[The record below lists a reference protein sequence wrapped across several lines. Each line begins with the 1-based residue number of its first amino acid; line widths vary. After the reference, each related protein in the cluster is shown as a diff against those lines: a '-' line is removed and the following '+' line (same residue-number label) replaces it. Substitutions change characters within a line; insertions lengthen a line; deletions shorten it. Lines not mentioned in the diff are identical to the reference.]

1 VRGRVVAAPLAAA
14 ARAAAGSTHSGGRA
28 RRARDHTARSAP
40 PGPRRPGGLVH
51 DSMLHGLTPPCRASA
66 PPRSSTAR
74 AVSVRSEL
82 VSRSCPLRAVG
93 SVPSAPASA
102 PAVPGSTPRPSVS
115 ARRRGWLAGAPCAGA
130 RPRTR
135 HSSLRPTR
143 TARTRRAPARTHDT
157 DRIDR
162 PRAAPARSGWTRTH
176 NRRTLPRG
184 SARPRARREGSGGQT
199 RAFTFSILPIYF
211 SGARCSACMGPPTPA
226 TLLPKS
232 STAPHKFSVSPP
244 RPPLGPPAPVEVAR
258 ATGSAVT
265 TTMLK
270 ISPEK
275 ILRSTSSPPVLTVT
289 TLRDH
294 SDRTSSESSGT
305 RRSSTPRRR

>member
-1 VRGRVVAAPLAAA
+1 VVAAPLAAGA
-14 ARAAAGSTHSGGRA
+14 PIAAGSTRSGERA
-28 RRARDHTARSAP
+28 RTERGHTARSAP
-40 PGPRRPGGLVH
+40 PGPRRAGGLVH
-51 DSMLHGLTPPCRASA
+51 DSMLHGSTPPCRLSA

-74 AVSVRSEL
+74 AVSKRPDL
-82 VSRSCPLRAVG
+82 VSTSCPLRAVG

-102 PAVPGSTPRPSVS
+102 PAVPGSTRSPPVF
-115 ARRRGWLAGAPCAGA
+115 ARRPGWPAGVPRAAA

-135 HSSLRPTR
+135 RSTRPPTH
-143 TARTRRAPARTHDT
+143 TARTTRAPARTHDT
-157 DRIDR
+157 DRTDR

-199 RAFTFSILPIYF
+199 RAFTFSIPAIYF
-211 SGARCSACMGPPTPA
+211 SAERTVLRVPGASDTSHAAPQI
-226 TLLPKS
+226 LHS
-232 STAPHKFSVSPP
+232 PHKFSVSPP

-270 ISPEK
+270 M
-275 ILRSTSSPPVLTVT
+275 SSIKKMEGLGARPDQVP
-289 TLRDH
+289 
-294 SDRTSSESSGT
+294 
-305 RRSSTPRRR
+305 